1 MGRAGASRPD
11 LFLWSA
17 SKPLTPPP
25 FFFGFWLHSE
35 KPIGSVHSAG
45 TKRMGHKTD
54 HKHSAIRM
62 FIPLIAIG
70 VFAAVRSH
78 AGYITEQQKITGCQR
93 IQLHAAETSDCSCK
107 ANKCEPWRYA
117 ALSEYLACDEVMPGE
132 QGQRGCK
139 SVAKMIGT
147 KGVCMMAINKDIE
160 KRLNQCEAWAYAEAM
175 VCIALAPPLSPLT
188 PFVCSSVLAWGL
200 RDCHNDWVLPQCSLV
215 QCVQDGSF
223 RLEITRPVATGFDT
237 TLLPASRQCFGEGG

>member
-1 MGRAGASRPD
+1 
-11 LFLWSA
+11 
-17 SKPLTPPP
+17 
-25 FFFGFWLHSE
+25 
-35 KPIGSVHSAG
+35 
-45 TKRMGHKTD
+45 
-54 HKHSAIRM
+54 M

-93 IQLHAAETSDCSCK
+93 IQRNPADTSGCNCQ
-107 ANKCEPWRYA
+107 ANACTGSAYA
-117 ALSEYLACDEVMPGE
+117 TLVEYKSCDEVMPGE

-160 KRLNQCEAWAYAEAM
+160 KRLNQCEAWAYAEAV
-175 VCIALAPPLSPLT
+175 VCMALAPPSPLT
-188 PFVCSSVLAWGL
+188 PIVCSGALVWGL
-200 RDCHNDWVLPQCSLV
+200 RDCYNDWVLPQCSLV

-223 RLEITRPVATGFDT
+223 RLEISRPVATGFDT